1 MTKPKLLAAVI
12 AVVVAVGTIGISA
25 STSHAGYSTSGWCAW
40 WNSFFAHG
48 PAPGCSRKAGRVF
61 NKKAGYGEDY

>member
-1 MTKPKLLAAVI
+1 MQKKTIAILTVI
-12 AVVVAVGTIGISA
+12 ALALGVGVVSVSE
-25 STSHAGYSTSGWCAW
+25 SRAGYSTSGWCAW